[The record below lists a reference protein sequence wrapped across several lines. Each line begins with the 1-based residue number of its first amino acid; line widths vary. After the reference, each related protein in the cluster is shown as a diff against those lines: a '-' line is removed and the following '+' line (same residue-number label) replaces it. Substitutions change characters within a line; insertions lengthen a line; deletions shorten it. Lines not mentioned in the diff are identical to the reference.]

1 MADECGSA
9 AEGEEWLGFLCL
21 KIIHCSE
28 KVSECSQQETLVN
41 IQSGEHKNCS
51 DVLVVHHTH
60 TEIVI
65 LFQKYV

>member
-1 MADECGSA
+1 MSSGSA

-51 DVLVVHHTH
+51 DVLGVHHTH
-60 TEIVI
+60 TIPEVCVI
-65 LFQKYV
+65 ITCQ